1 MKTLFYAGAQRRGGV
16 FEINAFA
23 TEAEREAGWAV
34 ASLRRPTYAMGII
47 ACVCFLALA
56 SAHAQPWGYL
66 LILSAGGQVVD
77 PLRVGGLG
85 ELYAENVNK
94 LNLMDTLNGNARE
107 SFIQWQAFEQ
117 TMGHDDALAP
127 YFPAGQPAYSPE
139 MAAAIASYAKA
150 LPQTVQAGYL
160 RDYLLRQQE
169 RDQLL
174 PAYQAK
180 LQSRAKVASKRGLTL
195 EELGA
200 FQNELEEMKQD
211 NRLVEIAAAAET
223 NSLRALQREQQLSL
237 RKYRLM
243 QREVDTA
250 AKR

>member
-34 ASLRRPTYAMGII
+34 ASLGRASYGMGMI

-139 MAAAIASYAKA
+139 MAAAIASYPKA
-150 LPQTVQAGYL
+150 LPQTVQAPYF
-160 RDYLLRQQE
+160 RDYPLRQPSPHP
-169 RDQLL
+169 LL
-174 PAYQAK
+174 PPPHA
-180 LQSRAKVASKRGLTL
+180 
-195 EELGA
+195 
-200 FQNELEEMKQD
+200 
-211 NRLVEIAAAAET
+211 
-223 NSLRALQREQQLSL
+223 QLS
-237 RKYRLM
+237 RH
-243 QREVDTA
+243 A
-250 AKR
+250 